1 MTNTL
6 SKFLAASFMALAF
19 AAVPATSFAQAA
31 MPGAQAAPSAASVQA
46 FFTELK
52 LKLKISGPAQEKGWV
67 GFMKGSEQRVDMS
80 TFQDINS
87 AKTTPEL
94 MNSLEKMQTQASSR
108 FLEQK
113 KAIVG
118 LYDVLDAEQRKT
130 FDVFVFS
137 TMARMGAPAQR

>member
-19 AAVPATSFAQAA
+19 AAVPATSFAQTA